1 MKLFFTILCLFN
13 NFYYMNIILDHF
25 PNLSDDQKNKFLE
38 LEKIYKFWNS
48 KINVISRKD
57 IDNIYLHHILHSLS
71 IAKFVD
77 FKAGTSI
84 LDLGTGG
91 GFPGVPL
98 SIFFPECNFDL
109 VDSVKKK
116 VDVVNAVCKDLNLK
130 NITTYKSRAEDLN
143 LKYDFM
149 VSRAVAKISKLLKWS
164 KNCCNPDSKN
174 SIKNG
179 IIVLKGGDL
188 NEELK
193 SVPFKTIIKLD
204 EIFDYEYF
212 KQKQIVYIPQ
222 G

>member
-1 MKLFFTILCLFN
+1 MDLILK
-13 NFYYMNIILDHF
+13 HF
-25 PNLSDDQKNKFLE
+25 PELSDIQKQQFKALRGLYE
-38 LEKIYKFWNS
+38 DWNL

-57 IDNIYLHHILHSLS
+57 IDNIFLHHILHSLS
-71 IAKFVD
+71 IAKFID
-77 FKAGTSI
+77 FKEGTSI

-98 SIFFPECNFDL
+98 SIFFPECNFNL

-130 NITTYKSRAEDLN
+130 NINSYKSRAEDLN

-149 VSRAVAKISKLLKWS
+149 VSRAVAKIPKLLQWS
-164 KNCCNPDSKN
+164 KNCCNSDSKN

-193 SVPFKTIIKLD
+193 SVPFKTIIKLN

-212 KQKQIVYIPQ
+212 QQKQIVYIPQ

>member
-13 NFYYMNIILDHF
+13 NFYNMNIILDHF

-77 FKAGTSI
+77 FKAGTCI

-98 SIFFPECNFDL
+98 SIFFQ
-109 VDSVKKK
+109 
-116 VDVVNAVCKDLNLK
+116 NAILTWL
-130 NITTYKSRAEDLN
+130 
-143 LKYDFM
+143 
-149 VSRAVAKISKLLKWS
+149 
-164 KNCCNPDSKN
+164 
-174 SIKNG
+174 
-179 IIVLKGGDL
+179 IV
-188 NEELK
+188 
-193 SVPFKTIIKLD
+193 
-204 EIFDYEYF
+204 
-212 KQKQIVYIPQ
+212 
-222 G
+222 